1 MPAQPR
7 WPMGRFAPTALAL
20 LLGCSGNIDGGRA
33 PGGSTAPPAGGN
45 PGPGSSS
52 NPAGPTAPAPAGVS
66 AGVAPLRRLNADQY
80 RNTVQDLL
88 GITDPVNASDLPADE
103 AIGGRFTSNVVR
115 PVQGVDVERYA
126 AMAETLARKAVANL
140 PGLLGCDPSGAAE
153 MACVGKFVES
163 FGRRAYRRPLAQ
175 AEIDRAIAL
184 YTTGRAGADPGNG
197 VRVVVQAM
205 LQSVNFLYL
214 FEPAPAAMA
223 GKVVAVDQWAMASRL
238 SYFLLGSMPDND
250 LFAAAAANQLATTEQ
265 IASQANRL
273 MGTPRFLATARTF
286 HGQWL
291 ELSDLPTVEKDPAL
305 FPRWNPELRAALV
318 EETPRFVEQVLRQG
332 DGTLASLLSG
342 KFTMLSPALA
352 AFYGV
357 PITGTGWQKVDLDP
371 TQRAGIFTQAGLLA
385 TLAHENRTSYI
396 ERGKLVR
403 EALLCTKV
411 PDPPPGVDTSET
423 KIPATTDAR
432 QRAALHRADPA
443 CATCHS
449 LFDPIG
455 FAFERYDATGFYR
468 TTENG
473 KPIDTSADLTDTKQI
488 NGPVRDAV
496 DLMNKL
502 AVADEVRECVARQW
516 MRFALGREETPADAA
531 SLTVAMAGFRDGGW
545 KVSALLAS
553 LARSDA
559 FRYQTAKPQ

>member
-7 WPMGRFAPTALAL
+7 WPKGRLASTALAL

-33 PGGSTAPPAGGN
+33 PGGNSPPPAAGN

-52 NPAGPTAPAPAGVS
+52 NPGGPAAPAPAGVS

-88 GITDPVNASDLPADE
+88 GLTDAINASDLPADE

-140 PGLLGCDPSGAAE
+140 PGLLGCDPSGAGE
-153 MACVGKFVES
+153 LACVSKFVES
-163 FGRRAYRRPLAQ
+163 FGRRAYRRPLAPS
-175 AEIDRAIAL
+175 EVDRAMGL
-184 YTTGRAGADPGNG
+184 YTAGRTGADPGNG

-223 GKVVAVDQWAMASRL
+223 GQVVAIDPWAMASRL
-238 SYFLLGSMPDND
+238 SYFLLGSMPDNE
-250 LFAAAAANQLATTEQ
+250 LFVAAAAKQLATTEQ

-273 MGTPRFLATARTF
+273 MATPRFLATARAF

-305 FPRWNPELRAALV
+305 FPRWNAELRTALV

-332 DGTLASLLSG
+332 DGTLATLLAG
-342 KFTMLSPALA
+342 KYTMLSPALA

-357 PITGTGWQKVDLDP
+357 PVTGTGWQKVDLDP

-385 TLAHENRTSYI
+385 TLAHEDRTSYI

-411 PDPPPGVDTSET
+411 PDPPPGVDASET

-432 QRAALHRADPA
+432 QRAALHRSDPA

-468 TTENG
+468 SSENG
-473 KPIDTSADLTDTKQI
+473 KPIDTSADLTDTRQV

-502 AVADEVRECVARQW
+502 AAADEVRECVARQW

-531 SLTVAMAGFRDGGW
+531 SLAATMTGFRDGGW